1 MYPTTEFYFGKPL
14 KTLSKAIKQ
23 NPKLSDHIIFKLQF
37 QLFKFI
43 NSTNTDSNQ

>member
-23 NPKLSDHIIFKLQF
+23 NPKLSDH
-37 QLFKFI
+37 
-43 NSTNTDSNQ
+43 

>member
-23 NPKLSDHIIFKLQF
+23 NPKLSNQF
-37 QLFKFI
+37 YFI
-43 NSTNTDSNQ
+43 EFI